1 MLTRCRTLQQQ
12 RSVVVTAM
20 RRGKRPRTD
29 SGGSC
34 HGTFYWYRRA
44 FGLLPEPPISNQ
56 RSFQLGATTASC
68 ARSNLDSKIG
78 ENSLTAKS
86 TTTIWYRLDF
96 VDQHGRACEK
106 GPRNMDYS
114 TVWSLSLE
122 SPNDFVV
129 EDIKQAIKLAWR
141 QRAMDE
147 TNANRDTAHNALAG
161 ISVAWMQ
168 VLAAPPH
175 SPRKDKSKRTT
186 SIITSAVVSPLS
198 GGGSAA
204 RPLLRRLARETV
216 PARPLDPGAVW
227 SPIHHGG
234 GEPTCPLTL
243 RVTLPMGKFACKTT
257 VTRVS
262 IIVIGIANHQCRYL
276 CRDDQS
282 TRRAFCNSVDQS

>member
-29 SGGSC
+29 SCTS
-34 HGTFYWYRRA
+34 GTCRRALYRYRRA
-44 FGLLPEPPISNQ
+44 FGLQPEPPISNQ

-106 GPRNMDYS
+106 GPGNMDYS

-141 QRAMDE
+141 QRAVDE

-175 SPRKDKSKRTT
+175 SARKDKSKRTT
-186 SIITSAVVSPLS
+186 SMPTAITSAVVNRRA

-216 PARPLDPGAVW
+216 PASPLDPGAVW

-257 VTRVS
+257 VMTRVS
-262 IIVIGIANHQCRYL
+262 IIVIGIAYHQCRL
-276 CRDDQS
+276 
-282 TRRAFCNSVDQS
+282 SV